1 MDKNEE
7 GHGGMAL
14 SPEEEQ
20 RFREEVRSRLAQTLE
35 AKRQKKTLQEQRRRE
50 RTSERDRQRIFEE
63 EEQQFY
69 EAQGLEKYVNRHGG
83 VEWLTREEIK
93 ERRRAGMER
102 YRIRRKEKR
111 IQRWM
116 AVGRIIILVLIAGG
130 LGGVLY
136 KIRSMNVP
144 EEKEPTTVVWVR
156 SNVRGATIYVDERAT
171 GMMTDGVLKDLS
183 EGKHNLAV
191 ALPGYVA
198 IPDKQE
204 IQVARKDTLEVS
216 FELTPDYW

>member
-1 MDKNEE
+1 
-7 GHGGMAL
+7 MAL
-14 SPEEEQ
+14 SSEEEQ
-20 RFREEVRSRLAQTLE
+20 RIREEIRSRLAQTLE
-35 AKRQKKTLQEQRRRE
+35 AKQQKKTLQEQRRRE

-63 EEQQFY
+63 EEHQFY
-69 EAQGLEKYVNRHGG
+69 EAQGLKKYINRHGG

-93 ERRRAGMER
+93 KRLQSGKER
-102 YRIRRKEKR
+102 YRIQKKKKR
-111 IQRWM
+111 IRKWM
-116 AVGRIIILVLIAGG
+116 AGGRILILVLILGG

-156 SNVRGATIYVDERAT
+156 SNVQGATIYVDERAT

-191 ALPGYVA
+191 ALPEYVA

-204 IQVARKDTLEVS
+204 IQVARGDTIEVR

>member
-1 MDKNEE
+1 
-7 GHGGMAL
+7 MAL
-14 SPEEEQ
+14 SSEEEQ
-20 RFREEVRSRLAQTLE
+20 RIREEIRSRLAQTLE
-35 AKRQKKTLQEQRRRE
+35 AKQHKEALQEQRRRE

-63 EEQQFY
+63 EEHQFY
-69 EAQGLEKYVNRHGG
+69 EAQGLKKYINRHGG

-93 ERRRAGMER
+93 KRRRAGREQYHTQKKKKRM
-102 YRIRRKEKR
+102 RK
-111 IQRWM
+111 WM
-116 AVGRIIILVLIAGG
+116 AVGRIFILVLIVGG
-130 LGGVLY
+130 LGGALY

-156 SNVRGATIYVDERAT
+156 SNVQGATIYVDERAT
-171 GMMTDGVLKDLS
+171 GMMTDGVLKGLS
-183 EGKHNLAV
+183 EGKHIVAV

-204 IQVARKDTLEVS
+204 IQIARKDTLELS

>member
-1 MDKNEE
+1 
-7 GHGGMAL
+7 MAL
-14 SPEEEQ
+14 SSEEEQ
-20 RFREEVRSRLAQTLE
+20 RIREEIRSRLAQTLE
-35 AKRQKKTLQEQRRRE
+35 AKQQKKTLQEQRRRE

-63 EEQQFY
+63 EEHQFY
-69 EAQGLEKYVNRHGG
+69 EAQGLKKYINRHGG

-93 ERRRAGMER
+93 KRRQSGKER
-102 YRIRRKEKR
+102 YRIQKKKKR
-111 IQRWM
+111 IRKWM
-116 AVGRIIILVLIAGG
+116 AGGRILILVLIAGG

-156 SNVRGATIYVDERAT
+156 SNVQGATIYVDERAT

-191 ALPGYVA
+191 ALPEYVA

-204 IQVARKDTLEVS
+204 IQVARGDTIEVR

>member
-1 MDKNEE
+1 
-7 GHGGMAL
+7 MAL
-14 SPEEEQ
+14 SSEEEQ
-20 RFREEVRSRLAQTLE
+20 RIREEIRSRLAQTLE
-35 AKRQKKTLQEQRRRE
+35 AKQQKKTLQEQRRRE

-69 EAQGLEKYVNRHGG
+69 EAQGLKKYINRHGG

-93 ERRRAGMER
+93 KRRRAGKEQYR
-102 YRIRRKEKR
+102 AQKKKKRIRK
-111 IQRWM
+111 WM
-116 AVGRIIILVLIAGG
+116 AVGRISILVLIAGG
-130 LGGVLY
+130 LGGALY
-136 KIRSMNVP
+136 KIRTMNVP
-144 EEKEPTTVVWVR
+144 EEKEPTTVVQVR
-156 SNVRGATIYVDERAT
+156 ANVQGATIYVDERAT

-198 IPDKQE
+198 IPDKKE
-204 IQVARKDTLEVS
+204 IQVALKDTLEVF